1 MATITM
7 VAKQAMK
14 RMYEINRPEALA
26 ELLSWESWADETEKY
41 TYQVCDKILEEAW
54 IILEESKEKRTY
66 LSEQAWLI
74 MELELANIFWLDLKH
89 KKELRIWY
97 NL

>member
-1 MATITM
+1 MTM

-26 ELLSWESWADETEKY
+26 DLLSWESWADEAEKY
-41 TYQVCDKILEEAW
+41 TYQVCDKILKEAW
-54 IILEESKEKRTY
+54 IILEESTQKRAY
-66 LSEQAWLI
+66 LSEQAWFI

-89 KKELRIWY
+89 KQDLRVGY